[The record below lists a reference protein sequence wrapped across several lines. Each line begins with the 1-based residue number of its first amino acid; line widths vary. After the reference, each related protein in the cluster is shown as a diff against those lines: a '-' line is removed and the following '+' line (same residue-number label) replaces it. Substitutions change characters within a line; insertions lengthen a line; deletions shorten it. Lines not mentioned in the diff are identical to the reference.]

1 MWHVPPQRG
10 GPLGRPAGTTL
21 VVGSSGFG
29 RPARE
34 PRPGAKLIWK
44 ELIDNMHPNLSIYVN
59 IKPDGL
65 DVGVLFSDVDLTD
78 RAEVTLALSVRRDL
92 PNSPKVGVL
101 LLHPAPLLPSL
112 RAAVL
117 VLKGSADGSCVRVLL
132 PDFENPLRPS
142 HLNCLVSSTFHGSLV
157 RPWVTLLTKALE
169 DVMSGLVASCF
180 AFYHSTAVN

>member
-1 MWHVPPQRG
+1 MWHAPPQRG
-10 GPLGRPAGTTL
+10 GLLGRPAGTTL

-44 ELIDNMHPNLSIYVN
+44 DNMHPNLSIYVN

-92 PNSPKVGVL
+92 TNSPKVGVL

-117 VLKGSADGSCVRVLL
+117 VLKGTADGSCVRVLL
-132 PDFENPLRPS
+132 PDFENPLRPP
-142 HLNCLVSSTFHGSLV
+142 HLDCLVGSTFHGSLV
-157 RPWVTLLTKALE
+157 RPWVTLLRKALE
-169 DVMSGLVASCF
+169 DVMSGLVPSCF
-180 AFYHSTAVN
+180 AFYHSSAVN

>member
-1 MWHVPPQRG
+1 MWHALLRRG
-10 GPLGRPAGTTL
+10 GPLGLPAGTTL

-34 PRPGAKLIWK
+34 PRPGAKLTWK
-44 ELIDNMHPNLSIYVN
+44 DNMHLNLSIYVN

-92 PNSPKVGVL
+92 TNSPKVGVL

-132 PDFENPLRPS
+132 PDFENPLRPP
-142 HLNCLVSSTFHGSLV
+142 HLDCLVGSTFHGSLV
-157 RPWVTLLTKALE
+157 RPWMTWLTKGLE
-169 DVMSGLVASCF
+169 DVMSGLGASCF
-180 AFYHSTAVN
+180 AFYHSSAVN